1 MKLRLKGRAVVAGS
15 ATGQAVVSKRPLSL
29 WGGLDAATGR
39 ITDRLHDRFGQVVA
53 GRVFAFPT
61 GKGSS
66 TASAVLLECVRSGTA
81 PAAII
86 NSSLDPIL
94 ALGAIVAD
102 ELYGRFPPVLV
113 LPNEAF
119 ASLADGDQVSVLPDG
134 TVEVRRAGEG

>member
-1 MKLRLKGRAVVAGS
+1 M
-15 ATGQAVVSKRPLSL
+15 VSRMPLSF
-29 WGGLDAATGR
+29 WGGLDPATGR
-39 ITDRLHDRFGQVVA
+39 ITDRLHDRFGEVVA

-66 TASAVLLECVRSGTA
+66 TASAVLLESVRLGTA
-81 PAAII
+81 PAAIV

-102 ELYGRFPPVLV
+102 ELYGRLPPVV
-113 LPNEAF
+113 VVPEEAF
-119 ASLADGDQVSVLPDG
+119 AALADGDEVAVEPDG

>member
-1 MKLRLKGRAVVAGS
+1 M
-15 ATGQAVVSKRPLSL
+15 AVVSRMPLSF
-29 WGGLDAATGR
+29 WGGLDPATGR
-39 ITDRLHDRFGQVVA
+39 ITDRLHDRFGEVVA

-66 TASAVLLECVRSGTA
+66 TASAVLLESVRLGTA

-102 ELYGRFPPVLV
+102 ELYGRFPPVV
-113 LPNEAF
+113 VVPEEAF
-119 ASLADGDQVSVLPDG
+119 AALADGDEVAVEPDG